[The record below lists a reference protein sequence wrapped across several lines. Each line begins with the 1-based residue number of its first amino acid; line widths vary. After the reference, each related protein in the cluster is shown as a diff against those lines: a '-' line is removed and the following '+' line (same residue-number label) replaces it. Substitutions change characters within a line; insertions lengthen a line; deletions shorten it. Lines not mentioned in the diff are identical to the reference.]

1 MLRSHQNTKKYL
13 VQKTSYYI
21 SQTTKLPKKIPV
33 CKADLS
39 LRCACAGQTKTAGE
53 HLQDGCYCIF
63 CHWWSNIFLKE
74 FVCRYSYFVQVQ
86 SQPRMKTQGPKH
98 NAFFLLPRQKFNKYF
113 QNIYNINRRLKEYFR
128 NIDKINRRGTPRWH
142 FSRQ

>member
-1 MLRSHQNTKKYL
+1 MLHSHQNTKKYL
-13 VQKTSYYI
+13 VQKKSYHL
-21 SQTTKLPKKIPV
+21 SQTTKLPKIIPV

-39 LRCACAGQTKTAGE
+39 LRCVCAGQTKTAGE

-74 FVCRYSYFVQVQ
+74 FVDILILCKSNLNLAWR
-86 SQPRMKTQGPKH
+86 PRGPSTTPSSSS
-98 NAFFLLPRQKFNKYF
+98 LDRSLIKYF
-113 QNIYNINRRLKEYFR
+113 QNIDNINRRLKEYFR